1 MGFLGFRIGLSKAA
15 DADQLTP
22 LGSGTLSALEARAID
37 DGASSQQSL
46 VLTRQQSTAS
56 QR

>member
-1 MGFLGFRIGLSKAA
+1 MGFLRAIGLSKAA
-15 DADQLTP
+15 DVDQLTQS
-22 LGSGTLSALEARAID
+22 GSGTLGTLEARASD

>member
-1 MGFLGFRIGLSKAA
+1 MGLLARIGLSKAV
-15 DADQLTP
+15 DVEQLTP
-22 LGSGTLSALEARAID
+22 SGSGTLEARPSE